1 MIADVK
7 PRKFFMHNPFRPG
20 EIVSLPGE
28 FFGRDEEI
36 RALTRSV
43 KQGRHVAVAGPIGIG
58 KSSLV
63 SRLRLELEGFATGD
77 RCGSVLTV
85 GHKGIASIDDAAHLV
100 LSEFVTVDGETEEF
114 SVNVGSKIGFRFSSK
129 VAREYFKEGRHLAVL
144 QEVLLKH
151 APEHTDLLLII
162 VDEVDKCSI
171 PITQM
176 FRAIL
181 TKLQFEEVKN
191 IRFVFAGVGSY
202 LQDMMKEDQGIGRF
216 LAKPLSVNPL
226 PPDDAE
232 DLISTK
238 LEQISDAPENGDRKL
253 EFSASIIRRLV
264 ELSGGHPQV
273 LQYLG
278 YHLVEQEFEDPDG
291 VLSVRDL
298 IGSFRRI
305 CYEDRGYIYDPLIHK
320 LRQEGMLE
328 SLKVLFYAGSRSPP
342 TYISRD
348 DAINVC
354 DAGTLEWFVDNDI
367 FILAHNG
374 YRLVDEFIRVRVLTE
389 VEDESI
395 VSIEGRLLLNGAY
408 VSEEQQFKDDYLDD
422 YPIDSDSSEP
432 LDDDWDDE

>member
-1 MIADVK
+1 ML
-7 PRKFFMHNPFRPG
+7 NPFRPG

-36 RALTRSV
+36 QALTRSV
-43 KQGRHVAVAGPIGIG
+43 KQGRHVAVAGPVGIG

-63 SRLRLELEGFATGD
+63 SRLRLDLEGFATGD

-85 GHKGIASIDDAAHLV
+85 GHKGIQTIDDAAHLV

-129 VAREYFKEGRHLAVL
+129 VAKEYFKAGRHLAVL
-144 QEVLLKH
+144 QEILLKH
-151 APEHTDLLLII
+151 APEHTDLLLVI

-191 IRFVFAGVGSY
+191 IRFVFAGVGPY
-202 LQDMMKEDQGIGRF
+202 LQDMITEDPGIGRF
-216 LAKPLSVNPL
+216 LAKPLSVTPL
-226 PPDDAE
+226 HADDAE

-238 LEQISDAPENGDRKL
+238 LGQISDAAQQGTKKL
-253 EFSASIIRRLV
+253 EFSTSIVRRLV
-264 ELSGGHPQV
+264 ELSGGHPQL

-298 IGSFRRI
+298 VGSFRRI
-305 CYEDRGYIYDPLIHK
+305 CYEDRGYIYNPLIHR

-342 TYISRD
+342 TFISRD
-348 DAINVC
+348 DAITVC
-354 DAGTLEWFVDNDI
+354 DTSTLEWFVDNDI
-367 FILAHNG
+367 FMLARDG
-374 YRLVDEFIRVRVLTE
+374 FRLVDEFIRVRVLTE

-395 VSIEGRLLLNGAY
+395 VSIEGRLLHDGAY
-408 VSEEQQFKDDYLDD
+408 ATEEQQFKDEYLED
-422 YPIDSDSSEP
+422 YPLDSDSSDSSE
-432 LDDDWDDE
+432 DDWDDE